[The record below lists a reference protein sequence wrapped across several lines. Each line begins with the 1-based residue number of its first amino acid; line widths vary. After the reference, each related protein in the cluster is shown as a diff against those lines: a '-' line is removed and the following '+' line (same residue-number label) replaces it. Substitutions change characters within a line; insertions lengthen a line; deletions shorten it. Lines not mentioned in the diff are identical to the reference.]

1 MADIVLQTLIDIFK
15 ELEGGRDMAVTIRKA
30 NTLKT
35 EGKSLLIYG
44 DSGFGKTYAAGTLP
58 EGKTLIIDIDVGVET
73 LSKTDHEVVR
83 PDSVAELK
91 EIYEGLRDG
100 SLAYRFV
107 VIDSLTELEK
117 RVQMFRKQA
126 KGKEFISMK
135 EYGETSELMREYMRK
150 FRDLRNEGISVI
162 FTALEMPLDIQVTE
176 SDTQTKAVPMLS
188 KKFALEAC
196 GLVDMVARLV
206 INPNSGERELH
217 FAGSREFLA
226 KTRVHAVN
234 PVEPPDLTMLYR
246 KIFGIKA
253 PKDEAASQD
262 EAKGDGNKGES
273 KQSQSHSGKEK

>member
-1 MADIVLQTLIDIFK
+1 
-15 ELEGGRDMAVTIRKA
+15 MAVTIRKA

-83 PDSVAELK
+83 PDSVVELK

-162 FTALEMPLDIQVTE
+162 FTALEMPLDIQVSE
-176 SDTQTKAVPMLS
+176 SETQTKAVPMLS

-206 INPNSGERELH
+206 INPNSGERELR
-217 FAGSREFLA
+217 FAGNQEFLA
-226 KTRVHAVN
+226 KTRVHVVN

-253 PKDEAASQD
+253 PKDEAEPKD
-262 EAKGDGNKGES
+262 ESKGDGNKGES
-273 KQSQSHSGKEK
+273 RKSQSPS

>member
-196 GLVDMVARLV
+196 GLVDMVVRLV